1 MQTRGLQ
8 TVSRRMQATDTP
20 CIVTMQ
26 QMMRG
31 RQGVLSLAQGI
42 VHWSP
47 PQSALEAAAASALD
61 ASTSLYGADDGLPEL
76 RTALKAKL
84 AAENGLTNSE
94 VMVTAGANQAY
105 TNMVLTLLD
114 AGDAAALFAPYY
126 FNHLMALQMTGSH
139 GDVVIAPSTASLQP
153 DVGALRAEMAA
164 RKADGRAQV
173 KLVTIANPGN
183 PTGVMVPA
191 ETLQA
196 ASELCAE
203 YGAWLVLDNC
213 YEAFAYPGEAPHV
226 CLEGEHIINLF
237 SFSKAFGMMGWR
249 VGYAAFPQG
258 LAPQLLKA
266 QDTIVICPS
275 TMSQKVALAALQPGT
290 AWVRERVD
298 GLAEQKAIV
307 LSALHSV
314 LPAESVRGGSGAI
327 YLFCKLPEG
336 VSDDLGAI
344 KWFAAKHGVALIPG
358 SACGLPGFFRVC
370 YANLPLEKTREA
382 AARLEAG
389 LKELASGTVDLSEAA
404 LAAL

>member
-1 MQTRGLQ
+1 MASPTR
-8 TVSRRMQATDTP
+8 
-20 CIVTMQ
+20 
-26 QMMRG
+26 
-31 RQGVLSLAQGI
+31 
-42 VHWSP
+42 
-47 PQSALEAAAASALD
+47 
-61 ASTSLYGADDGLPEL
+61 
-76 RTALKAKL
+76 
-84 AAENGLTNSE
+84 

-173 KLVTIANPGN
+173 TLVTIANPGN

-226 CLEGEHIINLF
+226 CIEGEHIINLF

-314 LPAESVRGGSGAI
+314 LPAESARRLGRHL
-327 YLFCKLPEG
+327 LFKLPEG

>member
-237 SFSKAFGMMGWR
+237 SFSKAFGMMG
-249 VGYAAFPQG
+249 
-258 LAPQLLKA
+258 
-266 QDTIVICPS
+266 
-275 TMSQKVALAALQPGT
+275 
-290 AWVRERVD
+290 
-298 GLAEQKAIV
+298 
-307 LSALHSV
+307 
-314 LPAESVRGGSGAI
+314 
-327 YLFCKLPEG
+327 
-336 VSDDLGAI
+336 
-344 KWFAAKHGVALIPG
+344 
-358 SACGLPGFFRVC
+358 
-370 YANLPLEKTREA
+370 
-382 AARLEAG
+382 
-389 LKELASGTVDLSEAA
+389 
-404 LAAL
+404 

>member
-31 RQGVLSLAQGI
+31 REGVLSLAQGI

-249 VGYAAFPQG
+249 VGYAAFPQA